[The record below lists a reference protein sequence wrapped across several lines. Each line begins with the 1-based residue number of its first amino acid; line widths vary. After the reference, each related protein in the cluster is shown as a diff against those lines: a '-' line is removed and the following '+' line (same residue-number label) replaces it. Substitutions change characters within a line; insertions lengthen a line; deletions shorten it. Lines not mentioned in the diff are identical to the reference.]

1 MLAHAHASKLYS
13 RKYRP
18 SQGGKI
24 SITLNGDWAE
34 PWDDIPESALGL
46 RCRLS
51 HLWSSPRVQCHE
63 TRGWTSAE
71 SAQATE
77 QRNGRWQLR

>member
-1 MLAHAHASKLYS
+1 MVAHAHASKLYS

-34 PWDDIPESALGL
+34 PWDDTPESESCCKIAH
-46 RCRLS
+46 RAFKP
-51 HLWSSPRVQCHE
+51 SPRGVPP
-63 TRGWTSAE
+63 
-71 SAQATE
+71 
-77 QRNGRWQLR
+77 

>member
-1 MLAHAHASKLYS
+1 MVAHAHASKLYS

-34 PWDDIPESALGL
+34 PWDDTPESESALL
-46 RCRLS
+46 CRLS
-51 HLWSSPRVQCHE
+51 RL
-63 TRGWTSAE
+63 
-71 SAQATE
+71 
-77 QRNGRWQLR
+77 